1 MNTKALIYAKL
12 NIDIVAEENGFK
24 SFTNDGKLYI
34 EFPSGRNF
42 ELSEREIIYQANEYL
57 ENEKRIINNY

>member
-1 MNTKALIYAKL
+1 MNTKALMYAKL
-12 NIDIVAEENGFK
+12 NIDNFAEENGFFK
-24 SFTNDGKLYI
+24 SFVSNGKLYI

-57 ENEKRIINNY
+57 ENEKRIINN